1 MTCHEVIFF
10 IEFSNVSPL
19 IVQVHLCRSDDINRR
34 LTSTTKASIS
44 VTKMEFICSQFAI
57 YARLCSTFIK
67 YVIAQL
73 YSKGTNRKIA
83 MSLKIHLILEMLHI
97 TIQLNV
103 LLTVTLEKV
112 KDLDGC

>member
-1 MTCHEVIFF
+1 MLMF
-10 IEFSNVSPL
+10 
-19 IVQVHLCRSDDINRR
+19 
-34 LTSTTKASIS
+34 
-44 VTKMEFICSQFAI
+44 
-57 YARLCSTFIK
+57 
-67 YVIAQL
+67 VIAQL